1 MKKRFPIVL
10 LALAL
15 VLSLVPCLSIPASA
29 AEGGSE
35 VIEWNQETTAESEC
49 FTLTA
54 AEVDDMGWYVE
65 EGGSNIL
72 LAPKN
77 KCCMITA
84 IDACIGWNGLNY
96 AYVDYSSGEKEETG
110 PVENYTTVHVKNID
124 AGRLKIICF
133 SSAVAFKGI
142 TVYYEHTPRPT
153 DYEDNG
159 DGTHS
164 FKCAD
169 CGKSVTESH
178 DYLRE
183 FVAERYL
190 KSEATCEEPGVFYKS
205 CNCGAASD
213 TETFTVGRPRGH
225 SWIAPVSCTEPGYC
239 ERCHAEGETIPHVLS
254 EATCERASLCMNCH
268 QFIGD
273 PLPHLQ
279 AAAGCTNSS
288 ICLRCHQVLGPALGH
303 DPSGDWEQHDEQQ
316 HKSACLRCPE
326 LVYEDHT
333 FEGNTCTVCGYVKS
347 STYAIIAGANGEW
360 TKGGTQG
367 HSVTSDA
374 PFKRFSSVEVD
385 DVTLAE
391 SCYTAEE
398 GSTKITLT
406 PAYLEALAIGRHI
419 IDVVSEDG
427 TASTAFTV
435 KNPYTVSFN
444 MNGYGSQIPN
454 QLVPEG
460 GKAIKPV
467 DPKATGFTFGG
478 WYTDPA
484 CTAKYDFD
492 SVVTADRT
500 LYAKWTNN
508 SGVPS
513 TGDTGNSL
521 LWLTLLL
528 VSGAALIGTTV
539 YSRKKR
545 YN

>member
-29 AEGGSE
+29 AEGGIE
-35 VIEWNQETTAESEC
+35 VIEWNHETTAESEN

-54 AEVDDMGWYVE
+54 AEVGDMGWYVE
-65 EGGSNIL
+65 EGGSNIR
-72 LAPKN
+72 LAAKN

-84 IDACIGWNGLNY
+84 IDACIGWYGLNY

-110 PVENYTTVHVKNID
+110 PVGDYTTVHVKNID

-133 SSAVAFKGI
+133 SSAVTFNDI

-183 FVAERYL
+183 YVAERYL
-190 KSEATCEEPGVFYKS
+190 KSEATCEEPAVFYKS

-213 TETFTVGRPRGH
+213 TETLTVGRPRGH

-239 ERCHAEGETIPHVLS
+239 EFYTAFSIRQRNL
-254 EATCERASLCMNCH
+254 ATGRDKEVYNNRMHYNPREQQCMNCH

-279 AAAGCTNSS
+279 AAAGCTNPS

-427 TASTAFTV
+427 TASTA
-435 KNPYTVSFN
+435 S
-444 MNGYGSQIPN
+444 S
-454 QLVPEG
+454 
-460 GKAIKPV
+460 
-467 DPKATGFTFGG
+467 AT
-478 WYTDPA
+478 PA
-484 CTAKYDFD
+484 A
-492 SVVTADRT
+492 
-500 LYAKWTNN
+500 
-508 SGVPS
+508 G
-513 TGDTGNSL
+513 
-521 LWLTLLL
+521 
-528 VSGAALIGTTV
+528 
-539 YSRKKR
+539 
-545 YN
+545 